1 MRKIPQLLNVKTPRI
16 KQFSLYAFL
25 VIEANAFISLLS
37 KQTPLFHSSSEIFS
51 SLRPRA
57 MQEVWP

>member
-25 VIEANAFISLLS
+25 VIEANAFVIEANAFIS
-37 KQTPLFHSSSEIFS
+37 FIE
-51 SLRPRA
+51 
-57 MQEVWP
+57 